1 MKLKDIDKKIIELE
15 KEVAQKE
22 QEMDDI
28 NSEIATMGVQIDS
41 KKRKVMD
48 LLQLISDK
56 RSELRKLEIAR
67 EIILTPAQLDN
78 ASETEEEKPKQYG
91 GFKPNHKYI
100 KGDRFKESNRLYEVV
115 YDHTSDEKFNKL
127 ATNKYQLID
136 EDTLKPIRDYSFTK
150 TYNKFDKVLY
160 QDNIYSSKIDNNTTS
175 PRNNPE
181 NWFKID

>member
-1 MKLKDIDKKIIELE
+1 MKLKEIDKKVVEIE
-15 KEVAQKE
+15 KEVAKKE

-56 RSELRKLEIAR
+56 RSELRKLEIAK
-67 EIILTPAQLDN
+67 EIILTPAQ
-78 ASETEEEKPKQYG
+78 SENGEEEPEKPQKYE
-91 GFKPNHKYI
+91 GFKSGFDYK
-100 KGDRFKESNRLYEVV
+100 KSDRFKVEKRLYEVV

-175 PRNNPE
+175 PRNNPK

>member
-1 MKLKDIDKKIIELE
+1 MKLKDIDKKIVEVE
-15 KEVAQKE
+15 KEVAKKE

-56 RSELRKLEIAR
+56 RAELRKLEIAR
-67 EIILTPAQLDN
+67 EIMLTPAQLDN
-78 ASETEEEKPKQYG
+78 TGEAEEESKKYD
-91 GFKPNHKYI
+91 GFKGRFDYK

-127 ATNKYQLID
+127 LTNKYQLID
-136 EDTLKPIRDYSFTK
+136 EETGKPINDYSFAK
-150 TYNKFDKVLY
+150 TYNRFDKVLN
-160 QDNIYSSKIDNNTTS
+160 QDHIYSSNIDNNNTS
-175 PRNNPE
+175 PRSNPQ
-181 NWFKID
+181 NWTMID

>member
-1 MKLKDIDKKIIELE
+1 MKLKDIDKKIVEIE
-15 KEVAQKE
+15 KEVAKKE
-22 QEMDDI
+22 QEMDNI

-67 EIILTPAQLDN
+67 EIILTPAQ
-78 ASETEEEKPKQYG
+78 SESEEEEPEKPQKYE
-91 GFKPNHKYI
+91 GFKANHKYI

-136 EDTLKPIRDYSFTK
+136 EDTLKPINDWSFTK

-175 PRNNPE
+175 PRNNTE

>member
-1 MKLKDIDKKIIELE
+1 MKLKEIESKKTEIE
-15 KEVAQKE
+15 KEVLKTE
-22 QEMDDI
+22 QQLDTLVV
-28 NSEIATMGVQIDS
+28 EIATLEAQIKS
-41 KKRKVMD
+41 KNRKVMD
-48 LLQLISDK
+48 LTEQISSK
-56 RSELRKLEIAR
+56 RSELRKLEIAK
-67 EIILTPAQLDN
+67 EIMQTPAQLDN
-78 ASETEEEKPKQYG
+78 TGEAEEEPKKYDGFKG
-91 GFKPNHKYI
+91 GFDYK
-100 KGDRFKESNRLYEVV
+100 KGDRFKVEKRLYEVV

-136 EDTLKPIRDYSFTK
+136 EDTGKPIRDYSFTK

>member
-1 MKLKDIDKKIIELE
+1 MKLKEIESKKTEIE
-15 KEVAQKE
+15 KEVLKTE
-22 QEMDDI
+22 QQLDTLVV
-28 NSEIATMGVQIDS
+28 EIATLEAQIKS
-41 KKRKVMD
+41 KNRKVMD
-48 LLQLISDK
+48 LTEQISSK
-56 RSELRKLEIAR
+56 RSELRKLEIAK
-67 EIILTPAQLDN
+67 EIILTPAQ
-78 ASETEEEKPKQYG
+78 SENGEEEPEKPQKYE
-91 GFKPNHKYI
+91 GFKANHKYI

-127 ATNKYQLID
+127 ATNKY
-136 EDTLKPIRDYSFTK
+136 TLKPINDWSFTK

>member
-1 MKLKDIDKKIIELE
+1 MKLKEIDKKVVEIE
-15 KEVAQKE
+15 KEVAKKE

-56 RSELRKLEIAR
+56 RSELRKLEIAK

-78 ASETEEEKPKQYG
+78 TGEAEEEPKKYDGFKG
-91 GFKPNHKYI
+91 GFDYK
-100 KGDRFKESNRLYEVV
+100 KGDRFKVEKRLYEVV

-136 EDTLKPIRDYSFTK
+136 EDTLKPIFNHSILK
-150 TYNKFDKVLY
+150 TYNKFEKCLSD
-160 QDNIYSSKIDNNTTS
+160 DHIYSSKIDKNGTS
-175 PRNNPE
+175 PITNPE

>member
-1 MKLKDIDKKIIELE
+1 MKLKEIDKKVVDIE
-15 KEVAQKE
+15 KEVAKKE
-22 QEMDDI
+22 REMDDI

-56 RSELRKLEIAR
+56 RSELRKLEIAK
-67 EIILTPAQLDN
+67 EIILTPAQ
-78 ASETEEEKPKQYG
+78 SESEEEEPEKPQKHE
-91 GFKPNHKYI
+91 GFKANHKYI
-100 KGDRFKESNRLYEVV
+100 KGDRFKVEKRLYEVV

-136 EDTLKPIRDYSFTK
+136 EDTGKPIFNYSVLK
-150 TYNKFDKVLY
+150 TYNKFEKCLSD
-160 QDNIYSSKIDNNTTS
+160 DHIYSSKIDKNGTS
-175 PRNNPE
+175 PITNPE

>member
-1 MKLKDIDKKIIELE
+1 MKLKEIESKKTEIE
-15 KEVAQKE
+15 KEVLKAE
-22 QEMDDI
+22 QQLDTLVV
-28 NSEIATMGVQIDS
+28 EIATLEAQIKS
-41 KKRKVMD
+41 KNRKVMD
-48 LLQLISDK
+48 LTEQISTK
-56 RSELRKLEIAR
+56 RSELRKLEIAK
-67 EIILTPAQLDN
+67 EIMQTPAQLDN
-78 ASETEEEKPKQYG
+78 TGEAEEEPKKYDGFKG
-91 GFKPNHKYI
+91 GFDYK
-100 KGDRFKESNRLYEVV
+100 KGDRFKVEKRLYEVV

-136 EDTLKPIRDYSFTK
+136 EDTGKPIRDYSFTK

>member
-1 MKLKDIDKKIIELE
+1 MKLKEIDQKIVKIE
-15 KEVAQKE
+15 KEVSKKE

-56 RSELRKLEIAR
+56 RSELRKLEIAK
-67 EIILTPAQLDN
+67 EIILTPAQ
-78 ASETEEEKPKQYG
+78 SENGEEEPEKPQKYEGFKG
-91 GFKPNHKYI
+91 GFDYK
-100 KGDRFKESNRLYEVV
+100 KGDRFKIEKRLYEVV

-136 EDTLKPIRDYSFTK
+136 EDTGKPIFNHSILK
-150 TYNKFDKVLY
+150 TYNKFEKCLSD
-160 QDNIYSSKIDNNTTS
+160 DHIYSSKIDKNGTS
-175 PRNNPE
+175 PITNPE

>member
-1 MKLKDIDKKIIELE
+1 MKLKEIEKKIVEIE
-15 KEVAQKE
+15 KEVAKKE

-56 RSELRKLEIAR
+56 RSELRKLEIAK
-67 EIILTPAQLDN
+67 EIILTPAQ
-78 ASETEEEKPKQYG
+78 SENGEEEPEKPQKYEGFKG
-91 GFKPNHKYI
+91 GFDYK
-100 KGDRFKESNRLYEVV
+100 KGDRFKVEKRLYEVV

-136 EDTLKPIRDYSFTK
+136 EDGKPIFNYSVLK
-150 TYNKFDKVLY
+150 TYNKFEKCLSD
-160 QDNIYSSKIDNNTTS
+160 DHIYSSKIDKNGTS
-175 PRNNPE
+175 PIVNPE
-181 NWFKID
+181 NWIKVD

>member
-1 MKLKDIDKKIIELE
+1 MKLKEIESKKTEIE
-15 KEVAQKE
+15 KEVLKTE
-22 QEMDDI
+22 QQLDTLVV
-28 NSEIATMGVQIDS
+28 EIATLEAQIKS
-41 KKRKVMD
+41 KNRKVMD
-48 LLQLISDK
+48 LTEQISSK
-56 RSELRKLEIAR
+56 RSELEIAK
-67 EIILTPAQLDN
+67 EIILTPAQ
-78 ASETEEEKPKQYG
+78 SENGEEEPEKPQKYE
-91 GFKPNHKYI
+91 GFKANHKYI

-136 EDTLKPIRDYSFTK
+136 EDTLKPINDWSFTK

>member
-1 MKLKDIDKKIIELE
+1 MKLKEIDKKVVEIE
-15 KEVAQKE
+15 KEVAKKE
-22 QEMDDI
+22 REMDDI

-56 RSELRKLEIAR
+56 RSELRKLEIAK
-67 EIILTPAQLDN
+67 EIILTPAQ
-78 ASETEEEKPKQYG
+78 SESEEEEPEKPQKYEDFKG
-91 GFKPNHKYI
+91 GFDYK
-100 KGDRFKESNRLYEVV
+100 KGDRFKVEKRLYKVV

-136 EDTLKPIRDYSFTK
+136 KDTLKPIRDYSFTK

>member
-1 MKLKDIDKKIIELE
+1 MKLKEIESKKTEIE
-15 KEVAQKE
+15 KEVLKTE
-22 QEMDDI
+22 QQLDTLVV
-28 NSEIATMGVQIDS
+28 EIATLEAQIKS
-41 KKRKVMD
+41 KNRKVMD
-48 LLQLISDK
+48 LTEQISSK
-56 RSELRKLEIAR
+56 RSELRKLEIAK

-78 ASETEEEKPKQYG
+78 AGEAEEEPKKYDGFKG
-91 GFKPNHKYI
+91 GFDYK
-100 KGDRFKESNRLYEVV
+100 KGDRFKVEKRLYEVV

-136 EDTLKPIRDYSFTK
+136 EDTGKPIRDYSFTK

>member
-1 MKLKDIDKKIIELE
+1 MKLKEIENKKTEIE
-15 KEVAQKE
+15 KEVLKTE
-22 QEMDDI
+22 QQLDTLVV
-28 NSEIATMGVQIDS
+28 EIATLEAQIKS
-41 KKRKVMD
+41 KNRKVMD
-48 LLQLISDK
+48 LTEQISSK
-56 RSELRKLEIAR
+56 RSELRKLEIAK
-67 EIILTPAQLDN
+67 EIILTPAQ
-78 ASETEEEKPKQYG
+78 SESEEEELEKPQKYEGFKG
-91 GFKPNHKYI
+91 GFDYK
-100 KGDRFKESNRLYEVV
+100 KGDRFKVEKRLYEVV

-136 EDTLKPIRDYSFTK
+136 EDTGKPIRDYSFTK

>member
-1 MKLKDIDKKIIELE
+1 MKLKDIDKKIVEIE
-15 KEVAQKE
+15 KEVSKKE

-56 RSELRKLEIAR
+56 RSKLRKLEIAK
-67 EIILTPAQLDN
+67 EIMQTPAQLDN
-78 ASETEEEKPKQYG
+78 TGEAEEEPKKYDGFKG
-91 GFKPNHKYI
+91 GFDYK
-100 KGDRFKESNRLYEVV
+100 KGDRFKVEKRLYEVV

-136 EDTLKPIRDYSFTK
+136 EDTLKPIFNHSILK
-150 TYNKFDKVLY
+150 TYNKFEKCLSD
-160 QDNIYSSKIDNNTTS
+160 DHIYSSKIDKNGTS
-175 PRNNPE
+175 PVTNPE

>member
-1 MKLKDIDKKIIELE
+1 MKLKEIESKKTEIE
-15 KEVAQKE
+15 KEVLKTE
-22 QEMDDI
+22 QQLDTLVV
-28 NSEIATMGVQIDS
+28 EIATLEAQIKS
-41 KKRKVMD
+41 KNRKVMD
-48 LLQLISDK
+48 LTEQISTK
-56 RSELRKLEIAR
+56 RSELRKLEIAK
-67 EIILTPAQLDN
+67 EIILTPAQ
-78 ASETEEEKPKQYG
+78 SESEEEEPEKPQKYEGFKG
-91 GFKPNHKYI
+91 GFDYK
-100 KGDRFKESNRLYEVV
+100 KGDRFKVEKRLYEVV

-136 EDTLKPIRDYSFTK
+136 EDTGKPIRDYSFTK

>member
-1 MKLKDIDKKIIELE
+1 MKLKEIESKKTEIE
-15 KEVAQKE
+15 KEVLKTE
-22 QEMDDI
+22 QQLDTLVV
-28 NSEIATMGVQIDS
+28 EIATLEAQIKS
-41 KKRKVMD
+41 KNRKVMD
-48 LLQLISDK
+48 LTEQISSK
-56 RSELRKLEIAR
+56 RSELRKLEIAK

-78 ASETEEEKPKQYG
+78 TGEAEGEPKKYD
-91 GFKPNHKYI
+91 GFKGEFDYK

>member
-1 MKLKDIDKKIIELE
+1 MKLKEIESKKTEIE
-15 KEVAQKE
+15 KEVLKTE
-22 QEMDDI
+22 QQLDTLVV
-28 NSEIATMGVQIDS
+28 EIATLEAQIKS
-41 KKRKVMD
+41 KNRKVMD
-48 LLQLISDK
+48 LTEQISSK
-56 RSELRKLEIAR
+56 RSELRKLEIAK
-67 EIILTPAQLDN
+67 EIILTPAQ
-78 ASETEEEKPKQYG
+78 SENGEEELEKPQKYEGFKG
-91 GFKPNHKYI
+91 GFDYK
-100 KGDRFKESNRLYEVV
+100 KGDRFKVEKRLYEVV

-136 EDTLKPIRDYSFTK
+136 EDTGKPIRDYSFTK